1 MRVGEYNPRY
11 RNSAE
16 YRRNR
21 ATVLGE
27 SDICGI
33 CGHEGAMTCDHKMPF
48 WLWMETYGTAD
59 GFDAIENLQ
68 PAHGM
73 LSNPVRYN
81 YCPVCKVL
89 CNERKHHS
97 VAPTSPRSRRW

>member
-1 MRVGEYNPRY
+1 MSEYNPRY
-11 RNSAE
+11 RNSTE

-21 ATVLGE
+21 AVVLGH

-33 CGHEGAMTCDHKMPF
+33 CGHGGAIACDHIISYP
-48 WLWMETYGTAD
+48 LWMDMYGTYE

-73 LSNPVRYN
+73 LSNPLRYN
-81 YCPVCKVL
+81 YCPICKRL
-89 CNERKHHS
+89 CNDSKGGRP
-97 VAPTSPRSRRW
+97 VMRQSPRSRRW